1 LQAIPLHFQNRQTW
15 LNNVFRMTDMNMMKS
30 EECGI
35 LEETT
40 TGEWPVQGQAS
51 AGSLIPELVRRA
63 EALQPLLMKNAAES
77 DRGRRA
83 HEDNIR
89 AIAEAGLFRL
99 MVPKRYG
106 GYEGSLR
113 NHLEVSA
120 ALGETCGGTAWVV
133 ALTNVCAWFTGLFP
147 KHAQDEVF
155 GANPDARVSGV
166 FTPSTQSRRVDGGLV
181 ISGKWYFSSGSLHA
195 DWAMVG
201 VIEHDANGA
210 FKKQYLAL
218 VPMSELSIE
227 DTWYTAGMRASGSN
241 CIVGNEV
248 FVPDHRLMDILGAV
262 QGEYPS
268 EFKDEAAYRAAFV
281 PFAALILT
289 GPQLGM
295 GRAALKYVIEKAPQR
310 AIAYTSFEKQ
320 TDSTVFQT
328 QIADAAIKID
338 TAHLRA
344 FRAADEIDTAAR
356 RGEMLDY
363 TTRARV
369 RADTG
374 VITTHI
380 TDAINVLLSAHGAG
394 SFAEASPMQRW
405 WRDSNT
411 AARHAVGLPAI
422 GIELYGK
429 ALLGVENNVTPLV

>member
-1 LQAIPLHFQNRQTW
+1 MINEAMALAEAYSPNETKIAASLH
-15 LNNVFRMTDMNMMKS
+15 
-30 EECGI
+30 
-35 LEETT
+35 
-40 TGEWPVQGQAS
+40 
-51 AGSLIPELVRRA
+51 ELTQRA
-63 EALQPLLMKNAAES
+63 ESLQPLLAKNAAES
-77 DRGRRA
+77 DRNRRA
-83 HEDNIR
+83 SEENIR

-113 NHLEVSA
+113 SHLDVSA
-120 ALGETCGGTAWVV
+120 ALGEACGGTAWVV

-147 KHAQDEVF
+147 QQAQDEVF
-155 GANPDARVSGV
+155 GANADARVSGV
-166 FTPSTQSRRVDGGLV
+166 FTPSKESRRVDGGLI

-201 VIEHDANGA
+201 VIEHDQNGA
-210 FKKQYLAL
+210 FKAQYLAL
-218 VPMSELSIE
+218 VPMSEVSIE

-241 CIVGNEV
+241 CIVGKEV
-248 FVPDHRLMDILGAV
+248 FVPDHRLMDIMAAV
-262 QGEYPS
+262 KGEYPT
-268 EFKDEAAYRAAFV
+268 ELKNEATYRAAFV

-320 TDSTVFQT
+320 TDSTVFQM
-328 QIADAAIKID
+328 QIADAALKVD

-344 FRAADEIDTAAR
+344 YRSADEIDDAAQR
-356 RGEMLDY
+356 NVQLDY
-363 TTRARV
+363 VIKARV

-374 VITTHI
+374 LITTLI
-380 TDAINVLLSAHGAG
+380 TEAISVLLSAHGAG

-422 GIELYGK
+422 GNEVYGK
-429 ALLGVENNVTPLV
+429 ALLGVENTVTPLV

>member
-1 LQAIPLHFQNRQTW
+1 MINETIALAEAYSPSETKPAASLQDLT
-15 LNNVFRMTDMNMMKS
+15 K
-30 EECGI
+30 
-35 LEETT
+35 
-40 TGEWPVQGQAS
+40 
-51 AGSLIPELVRRA
+51 RA
-63 EALQPLLMKNAAES
+63 EALQPLLAKNAAES
-77 DRGRRA
+77 DRNRRA
-83 HEDNIR
+83 SEENIR

-113 NHLEVSA
+113 SHLDVSA
-120 ALGETCGGTAWVV
+120 ALGEACGGTAWVV

-147 KHAQDEVF
+147 QRAQDEVF
-155 GANPDARVSGV
+155 GANADARVSGV
-166 FTPSTQSRRVDGGLV
+166 FTPSKESRRVDGGLI

-201 VIEHDANGA
+201 VIEHDQNGA
-210 FKKQYLAL
+210 FKAQYLAL

-241 CIVGNEV
+241 CIVGKEV
-248 FVPDHRLMDILGAV
+248 FVPDHRLMDIMAAV
-262 QGEYPS
+262 KGEYPT
-268 EFKDEAAYRAAFV
+268 ELKNEATYRAAFV

-320 TDSTVFQT
+320 TDSTVFQM
-328 QIADAAIKID
+328 QIADAALKVD

-344 FRAADEIDTAAR
+344 YRSADEIDDAAQR
-356 RGEMLDY
+356 NVQLDY
-363 TTRARV
+363 VTKARV

-374 VITTHI
+374 LVTTLITE
-380 TDAINVLLSAHGAG
+380 AISVLLSAHGAG
-394 SFAEASPMQRW
+394 SFAEGSPMQRW

-422 GIELYGK
+422 GNEVYGK
-429 ALLGVENNVTPLV
+429 ALLGVENTVTPLV